1 MALPPANNPQ
11 ARPAMAPAAPQGTG
25 FTPAA
30 GLSDARLQ
38 VYDIPTESVGSAAL
52 LLQSQFGSDR
62 RVRITTEPNS
72 GRLMVLAPDATQR
85 QIAVAVEAIKK
96 QTGTLAT
103 DPYGRVI
110 PNTVQSRQYK
120 LQKITWRELEDG
132 ISRIAGSK
140 LSIATSNNGELA
152 QLNIVTESGPRE
164 IMTIDRRNDEV
175 RLQGSPQDVLA
186 WTQVVTAVDLAQI
199 DPQRPTQIVPINPA
213 TPERIER
220 ALSLVRKA
228 SYQQP
233 LQDEAVGTAQFNPQ
247 QNPNGQQDDENAPGM
262 AVGSPDNLNSNTGLI
277 GDVDISFVPE
287 MGLVIVKGGK
297 RDVQRVLEV
306 IEQIKKQSSETQPEI
321 EVYPLKHVNGVA
333 LEPVLKDLNDK
344 VFSPRQGQIS
354 IYALGQPN
362 SLLLIG
368 RPEALTGIKELIVK
382 LDQPL
387 DPNNQLRVFR
397 LINSSA
403 VDAETL
409 VRNFFSDTGTGAQGG
424 APGATTSTTQ
434 LNTRVKVVAD
444 YRTNSLIVQAS
455 PRDIAEV
462 ARLILEIDVEST
474 PAENEIRVF
483 PIKNAV
489 AADLQPILQSAINGT
504 STGSTNTQQG
514 GFQQQQQ
521 QSSGSGR
528 STPPSSRLSIVAR
541 EGAEVNSGILAGVVI
556 TSNPS
561 INTLIVRAP
570 SKSMPLIAALIDQL
584 DQLPSAEARMKV
596 YPVVNGDATSL
607 VTIIQ
612 QAFGL
617 PATGTN
623 TNQQQGA
630 GLFGLQNLAAL
641 VGGGESSLVPLRI
654 SADTRTNTIIAS
666 GGASDLDVIEALL
679 YRLDEAGG
687 NQRTTEV
694 IWLRNANAADVNVA
708 LTNLFQGQRTLAQ
721 TLTTQGF
728 NQQNQQVSLF
738 ERADREVL
746 TIFVSPES
754 STNSIIVSATPRYMK
769 QIREVIERLDRQQ
782 PMIFVEMLIAEVAL
796 TDQFEMGTELGLQD
810 SLLFDRNSATGGT
823 LGSPVFNILTPLT
836 TAAPQRRVANVA
848 GQGSSGFSLGRTSGD
863 LGYGGL
869 VLAASSESVGLLFR
883 MLQDANRAQVLARPT
898 LTTIDNNISVVN
910 VGKSVPILGNSTNTV
925 SGVTQSVQYI
935 NTGLTMQI
943 QPRTNQ
949 DGLINMIVA
958 ISRSSVSDADS
969 LTIANGDQTSTTPA
983 FNQTLAQTR
992 VTAYDGQT
1000 VVLGGLITK
1009 ERVSQSRRIPWLAD
1023 IPIAGALFRFDKETE
1038 ARTEL
1043 LVVMTPRVINFND
1056 PNKLDMIKQ
1065 VESSRMSWCL
1075 ADVLNVYSDQGLSAG
1090 NGLWGPA
1097 TSPVIYP
1104 DVTPTVDREN
1114 DPNCQP
1120 GAPNYI
1126 QPSDSYIQPSD
1137 SYIQPMEGQML
1148 LEDPSQSNPPMLIE
1162 PNGFNSSR
1170 SQPRSILQLESS
1182 EGSGVVNP
1190 ARPMQNSSYIPVVP
1204 NGNGQV
1210 VQTNYVPVSPM
1221 LPPAPNAVN
1230 PAAGSRK

>member
-1 MALPPANNPQ
+1 MKRTTHVVQTVANPKTRRTSRSPKTLRRMLREHLQSTGVLAACLMAGPMAFAQTVPAGVRGTAQRTSAPARTSGPTNPAQQIQFQQQPTAAVPAVAAPALQPMALPPTNNPQ
-11 ARPAMAPAAPQGTG
+11 ARPAVAPTAPQGTG

-140 LSIATSNNGELA
+140 LSITTSNNGELA

-247 QNPNGQQDDENAPGM
+247 QNPNGQQNDENAPGM

-424 APGATTSTTQ
+424 APAATASTTQ

-504 STGSTNTQQG
+504 STGTTNTQQG
-514 GFQQQQQ
+514 GFQQPQQPQ

-570 SKSMPLIAALIDQL
+570 SKSMPLIAALIEQL

-596 YPVVNGDATSL
+596 YPVINGDATSL

-823 LGSPVFNILTPLT
+823 LGSPAFNILTPLT
-836 TAAPQRRVANVA
+836 TTSPVRRNANVA

-925 SGVTQSVQYI
+925 SGVTQSIQYI

-958 ISRSSVSDADS
+958 ISRSSVSEADALEIITQNADG
-969 LTIANGDQTSTTPA
+969 LQTTRTPA

-1023 IPIAGALFRFDKETE
+1023 IPIAGALFRFDKESE
-1038 ARTEL
+1038 AR
-1043 LVVMTPRVINFND
+1043 
-1056 PNKLDMIKQ
+1056 
-1065 VESSRMSWCL
+1065 
-1075 ADVLNVYSDQGLSAG
+1075 
-1090 NGLWGPA
+1090 
-1097 TSPVIYP
+1097 
-1104 DVTPTVDREN
+1104 
-1114 DPNCQP
+1114 
-1120 GAPNYI
+1120 
-1126 QPSDSYIQPSD
+1126 
-1137 SYIQPMEGQML
+1137 
-1148 LEDPSQSNPPMLIE
+1148 
-1162 PNGFNSSR
+1162 
-1170 SQPRSILQLESS
+1170 
-1182 EGSGVVNP
+1182 
-1190 ARPMQNSSYIPVVP
+1190 
-1204 NGNGQV
+1204 
-1210 VQTNYVPVSPM
+1210 
-1221 LPPAPNAVN
+1221 
-1230 PAAGSRK
+1230 

>member
-1 MALPPANNPQ
+1 
-11 ARPAMAPAAPQGTG
+11 
-25 FTPAA
+25 
-30 GLSDARLQ
+30 
-38 VYDIPTESVGSAAL
+38 
-52 LLQSQFGSDR
+52 
-62 RVRITTEPNS
+62 
-72 GRLMVLAPDATQR
+72 
-85 QIAVAVEAIKK
+85 
-96 QTGTLAT
+96 
-103 DPYGRVI
+103 
-110 PNTVQSRQYK
+110 
-120 LQKITWRELEDG
+120 
-132 ISRIAGSK
+132 
-140 LSIATSNNGELA
+140 
-152 QLNIVTESGPRE
+152 
-164 IMTIDRRNDEV
+164 
-175 RLQGSPQDVLA
+175 
-186 WTQVVTAVDLAQI
+186 
-199 DPQRPTQIVPINPA
+199 
-213 TPERIER
+213 
-220 ALSLVRKA
+220 
-228 SYQQP
+228 
-233 LQDEAVGTAQFNPQ
+233 
-247 QNPNGQQDDENAPGM
+247 
-262 AVGSPDNLNSNTGLI
+262 
-277 GDVDISFVPE
+277 
-287 MGLVIVKGGK
+287 
-297 RDVQRVLEV
+297 
-306 IEQIKKQSSETQPEI
+306 
-321 EVYPLKHVNGVA
+321 
-333 LEPVLKDLNDK
+333 
-344 VFSPRQGQIS
+344 
-354 IYALGQPN
+354 
-362 SLLLIG
+362 
-368 RPEALTGIKELIVK
+368 
-382 LDQPL
+382 
-387 DPNNQLRVFR
+387 
-397 LINSSA
+397 
-403 VDAETL
+403 
-409 VRNFFSDTGTGAQGG
+409 
-424 APGATTSTTQ
+424 